1 MKFNKKIA
9 VAVSGA
15 VLLMAG
21 QFALADSTTDIV
33 DALVSKGVLTE
44 EEGRLITKGHTSK
57 ANVTP
62 VLKEKDNNF
71 TIESPNGNNSISLTG
86 RIHFDY
92 RHFDGY
98 DNSDGALS
106 STTATVSS
114 TGADT
119 FDIRRARL
127 GVKYKFAKNYSGEI
141 VFNTVG
147 STNVLDV
154 GYMDV
159 SWFEKAKF
167 RFGQFKMPYS
177 LEQLT
182 SSNNIDFIERSFV
195 DNAIPQKEVGLQ
207 VFGEPTKGMTYAVAL
222 SNGTTAA
229 NASAT
234 EADVRQS
241 GKDLVGRVT
250 FNLSEAM
257 GDKETVMHGGLAF
270 SHGDSPLGS
279 GFGGSRATEARGAS
293 FFTQPV
299 LANIGT
305 GSKTLERTRYGVEG
319 AFATGPFKVQG
330 QYSVLS
336 NEFDLA
342 GTNAGSYDRD
352 IKTYYAEALWTLTG
366 EKWAD
371 RYKAGAFGALKPKL
385 DFDSDKFT
393 GGAWEVGARYSK
405 YDASDFNIAALTSGT
420 NADGSTVNNGLTT
433 KASGYAEAKA
443 YTLGVKFVANPN
455 FRIMADYVYTD
466 YSNQIGT
473 SVVTVSG
480 KNYTDE
486 KAILMRT
493 QIMF

>member
-1 MKFNKKIA
+1 MNFNKKLA

-15 VLLMAG
+15 LLLMAG
-21 QFALADSTTDIV
+21 QVALADSATDIV
-33 DALVSKGVLTE
+33 DALVMKGVLTE

-57 ANVTP
+57 TNVTP

-71 TIESPNGNNSISLTG
+71 TIESANGNNSLSLTG

-92 RHFDGY
+92 RHFDSY
-98 DNSDGALS
+98 DNSGGALS
-106 STTATVSS
+106 SVTHAASA

-147 STNVLDV
+147 AVNVLDV

-167 RFGQFKMPYS
+167 RIGQFKMPYS

-195 DNAIPQKEVGLQ
+195 DQFIPQKEVGIQ

-229 NASAT
+229 NSSST

-250 FNLSEAM
+250 FNASEAM

-270 SHGDSPLGS
+270 SHGDSPIGTGLG
-279 GFGGSRATEARGAS
+279 GNRATEARGAS
-293 FFTQPV
+293 FYTAPV
-299 LANIGT
+299 ISNLGQ
-305 GSKTLERTRYGVEG
+305 GSKTIERTRYGVEG
-319 AFATGPFKVQG
+319 AFASGPFKVQG
-330 QYSVLS
+330 QYSVLN
-336 NEFDLA
+336 NEFDLVGTSA
-342 GTNAGSYDRD
+342 GKYDAD
-352 IKTYYAEALWTLTG
+352 IKSYYAEALWTITG

-385 DFDSDKFT
+385 EFDSDKFT

-405 YDASDFNIAALTSGT
+405 FDASEYNIPGLTGGT
-420 NADGSTVNNGLTT
+420 VDATDVIGNGLTT
-433 KASGYAEAKA
+433 KATGYAEAKA
-443 YTLGVKFVANPN
+443 YTIGVKFVANPN
-455 FRIMADYVYTD
+455 FRIMADYVFTD
-466 YSNQIGT
+466 YENRIGA
-473 SVVTVSG
+473 VTVSG
-480 KNYTDE
+480 KQYTDE